1 MSPRNSEGMTKG
13 KKMVAA
19 GKKSMKGP
27 KLQASPMPAKKESS
41 INLMVQ
47 IHEPKN
53 LRKDILEALR
63 EIIIFMQGYE
73 AFRKIQEEKV
83 KTFSQLRDDVKSL
96 NSLIDN
102 KLRRYVP
109 KGKLAGMVKKPAMPR
124 KEADPVEKEPMPMR
138 EPMRMSKPEPQP
150 AENNELDELE
160 TQLRDIESRLKRMN

>member
-53 LRKDILEALR
+53 LRKDILEWLR

-73 AFRKIQEEKV
+73 TFRKIQEEKV
-83 KTFSQLRDDVKSL
+83 KTFAQLRDDVKVL
-96 NSLIDN
+96 NNLIDT
-102 KLRRYVP
+102 KLRRYLP
-109 KGKLAGMVKKPAMPR
+109 KGKLAGIIKKPMPKR
-124 KEADPVEKEPMPMR
+124 EIPEKQEREMPKEQPARSM
-138 EPMRMSKPEPQP
+138 PEPVKEDVP
-150 AENNELDELE
+150 
-160 TQLRDIESRLKRMN
+160 